1 MRPVLPIYDMS
12 DRHWGLTPEL
22 AESCTQAARVC
33 LDRHHVSPIDFSIE
47 DSVQCQLAAVEWTKT
62 DRRIR
67 AAWANDI
74 DTTEFGAYACALAAV
89 ELRHGFVAVG
99 RAETRT
105 GADFYVGQATS
116 SGTDLGDRIR
126 LEVSGTDAGSPST
139 IAWRLQ
145 TKLRQ
150 AGAGDSLLPAI
161 AAVVGFRARQVLLG
175 YLAAA

>member
-1 MRPVLPIYDMS
+1 MS

-22 AESCTQAARVC
+22 AESCTQAACVC
-33 LDRHHVSPIDFSIE
+33 LDRHYVSPIDFIIE
-47 DSVQCQLAAVEWTKT
+47 DSVQCQPTIVEWTKT

-89 ELRHGFVAVG
+89 ELRHGFVAVA

-105 GADFYVGQATS
+105 GADFYVGQPVS
-116 SGTDLGDRIR
+116 SGADLDDRIR
-126 LEVSGTDAGSPST
+126 LEVSGTDIGSPSA

-145 TKLRQ
+145 NKLRQ
-150 AGAGDSLLPAI
+150 AEAGESPLPAI

-175 YLAAA
+175 YLAVT